1 MSWATLYPAVLL
13 TLAQPAAAPDPKLD
27 AHLAAWEKATQ
38 GVTAFRAA
46 FALTRTDPV
55 FNKSREFTGTALV
68 MKPGAAALR
77 IVSKADPNDWDEFVC
92 DGRTFYEYNGRAKTL
107 TEHKVGR
114 LTPVGE
120 DNLLLTILG
129 GLKADELKKRFAVS
143 LSKEDANYVYLTI
156 KPQRPKD
163 RQEFEQAV
171 VILTGP
177 KVPAPHAPYL
187 PAAVRVWKPNGEEER
202 WVLSN
207 PEVNPKGVDARSFA
221 PRDLPGFTRQPA
233 RP

>member
-1 MSWATLYPAVLL
+1 GDWSSDVCSSDLASSFGTEEGAMSWATLYPAVLL

-92 DGRTFYEYNGRAKTL
+92 DG
-107 TEHKVGR
+107 
-114 LTPVGE
+114 
-120 DNLLLTILG
+120 
-129 GLKADELKKRFAVS
+129 
-143 LSKEDANYVYLTI
+143 
-156 KPQRPKD
+156 
-163 RQEFEQAV
+163 
-171 VILTGP
+171 
-177 KVPAPHAPYL
+177 
-187 PAAVRVWKPNGEEER
+187 
-202 WVLSN
+202 
-207 PEVNPKGVDARSFA
+207 
-221 PRDLPGFTRQPA
+221 
-233 RP
+233 